1 MLKLKLQ
8 YFGHP
13 MQRTDSLG
21 KTLMLEKIE
30 GRRRGRWQ
38 RMRQLDGITDLM
50 DVSLSKLQVLV
61 MDREAW
67 RAAVHGPWSRK
78 ELDTTEW
85 LNWTDSCHGG
95 QRHWKSMN
103 ACISHLFLP
112 ITWWANYGRQ
122 KVIVRGSSPVCQVQ
136 GSEGQWG
143 LGRTCWGRFQPGRRS
158 GTSTEK
164 LADGQFLQLVWVLRS
179 GLLKYLNLLIHLHI
193 TEGGTCGSHCNLLW
207 SRQRYQWSH
216 FAQNVWT
223 GFYLTSSLQE
233 TQGLETQVNDSR
245 SK

>member
-1 MLKLKLQ
+1 MVHGVEKSWTRLSDWTELIAVMVDRGTENRWML
-8 YFGHP
+8 
-13 MQRTDSLG
+13 
-21 KTLMLEKIE
+21 
-30 GRRRGRWQ
+30 
-38 RMRQLDGITDLM
+38 
-50 DVSLSKLQVLV
+50 VSLTYSYQL
-61 MDREAW
+61 
-67 RAAVHGPWSRK
+67 HG
-78 ELDTTEW
+78 E
-85 LNWTDSCHGG
+85 H
-95 QRHWKSMN
+95 
-103 ACISHLFLP
+103 
-112 ITWWANYGRQ
+112 GRQ

-223 GFYLTSSLQE
+223 GFYLTPSLQE